1 MAISMLPVERKFPLP
16 AELTDRINDLIH
28 EYAGEIGVCEVLG
41 VLEIVKF
48 GLLNQQTNEVA

>member
-1 MAISMLPVERKFPLP
+1 MAISMLPVERKFPRP
-16 AELTDRINDLIH
+16 AELTGRINDLIQ
-28 EYAGEIGVCEVLG
+28 EYAGEIGVYEVLG

>member
-16 AELTDRINDLIH
+16 AELTARINDLIQ
-28 EYAGEIGVCEVLG
+28 EYAGEVGLSEVLG

-48 GLLNQQTNEVA
+48 GLLNQKTNEVA

>member
-16 AELTDRINDLIH
+16 AELTGRINDLIR
-28 EYAGEIGVCEVLG
+28 EYDDEMGLSEVLG

>member
-1 MAISMLPVERKFPLP
+1 MPISMLPVERKFPLP
-16 AELTDRINDLIH
+16 AELTGRINDLIH
-28 EYAGEIGVCEVLG
+28 EYAGEIGLSEVLG

>member
-16 AELTDRINDLIH
+16 AELAGRINDLIR
-28 EYAGEIGVCEVLG
+28 EYDGEIGTCEVLG

>member
-16 AELTDRINDLIH
+16 AELTGRINELIH
-28 EYAGEIGVCEVLG
+28 EYDGEICVSEVLG

-48 GLLNQQTNEVA
+48 GLLNQKTNEVA

>member
-1 MAISMLPVERKFPLP
+1 MAISILPVERKFPRP
-16 AELTDRINDLIH
+16 AELTGRINDLIH

>member
-16 AELTDRINDLIH
+16 TELTGRINDLIH
-28 EYAGEIGVCEVLG
+28 EYDGEIGLSEVLG

>member
-16 AELTDRINDLIH
+16 AELTVRINDLIQ
-28 EYAGEIGVCEVLG
+28 EYAGEIGVSEVLG

-48 GLLNQQTNEVA
+48 GLLNQQINEVA

>member
-16 AELTDRINDLIH
+16 AELTGRINDLIH
-28 EYAGEIGVCEVLG
+28 ECAGEIGVCEVLG

-48 GLLNQQTNEVA
+48 GLLNQPINEVA

>member
-1 MAISMLPVERKFPLP
+1 MPISMLPVERKFPLP
-16 AELTDRINDLIH
+16 AELTGRINDLIH

-48 GLLNQQTNEVA
+48 GLLNQPINEVA

>member
-1 MAISMLPVERKFPLP
+1 MLPVERKFPLP
-16 AELTDRINDLIH
+16 AELTGRINDLIH
-28 EYAGEIGVCEVLG
+28 EYDGEIGLSEVLG

>member
-16 AELTDRINDLIH
+16 AELTGRINDLIH

-48 GLLNQQTNEVA
+48 GLLNQPINEVA